1 MAGAARATQGL
12 GAVLIEFEAFID
24 RGSFR
29 LDCRFESD
37 GQALALFGRS
47 GAGKSTVLAILAGL
61 LKPDRGRVV
70 VDGEVLLDVERGVFV
85 PAHRRRIGMVFQDA
99 LLFPHLDVRGN
110 LRYGLRSTS
119 AGSAGL
125 VDDVVAMLGI
135 AHLLERRPGSLSGG
149 ERQRVAIGR
158 ALLSQPRLLLLD
170 EPLSALDIERRAEI
184 MPYIERLRD
193 EARCPLVYVSHAIDE
208 VARIAREVLV
218 LDAGRVI
225 ASGAPGEVLAPIRS
239 YRSAGVG
246 GAGDGGAQ
254 EADGADRSGLAG
266 GSTAGFASVSVIEA
280 RVQRHDE
287 SYGLTVFAHPAGSLS
302 VPGVI
307 GTVGA
312 PCRLLVRASDIAL
325 ALQQPREV
333 SFRTVLAGTVTDIGR
348 DAGPIG
354 RVEIALRGEGRLVA
368 LVTRQAIDELR
379 LRPGSEVFAMVKASA
394 MDERSIASR
403 LGTR

>member
-1 MAGAARATQGL
+1 MAGAAGASQGL
-12 GAVLIEFEAFID
+12 RAVVIEFEAFID

-29 LDCRFESD
+29 FDCRFASD
-37 GQALALFGRS
+37 SQALALFGRS

-70 VDGEVLLDVERGVFV
+70 VDGEVLLDIERGRFV

-110 LRYGLRSTS
+110 LRYGLGSTS
-119 AGSAGL
+119 AGPAGL

-135 AHLLERRPGSLSGG
+135 DHLLERRPGSLSGG

-225 ASGAPGEVLAPIRS
+225 ASGAPGEVLAPIRG
-239 YRSAGVG
+239 YR
-246 GAGDGGAQ
+246 GAGGGG
-254 EADGADRSGLAG
+254 EDDADGADGSGLPG
-266 GSTAGFASVSVIEA
+266 ESTAGFAPVSVIEA
-280 RVQRHDE
+280 RVQAHDE
-287 SYGLTVFAHPAGSLS
+287 HYGLTAFAHPAGALS

-312 PCRLLVRASDIAL
+312 PSRLLVRATDIAL
-325 ALQQPREV
+325 ALQQPHEV
-333 SFRTVLAGTVTDIGR
+333 SFRTVLAGTITDIGR

-354 RVEIALRGEGRLVA
+354 RVEIALRGHGRLVA

-379 LRPGSEVFAMVKASA
+379 LRPGSQVFAMVKASA

-403 LGTR
+403 LAAR